1 MTSAADGYFV
11 QGLFYFFYYW
21 NIGML
26 SSVSSDECVNKSEKF
41 ISTTVWRIVQF
52 WSEGGSYLG
61 KGQSAL
67 LSNENVPRLS
77 PYNSSVE
84 KDVLARSRI
93 IYI

>member
-1 MTSAADGYFV
+1 MDIFV

-21 NIGML
+21 NTGML
-26 SSVSSDECVNKSEKF
+26 SSVSSDESINKSEKF

-52 WSEGGSYLG
+52 GGEGGSYQG

-84 KDVLARSRI
+84 KGVLGRSRI
-93 IYI
+93 SYT

>member
-1 MTSAADGYFV
+1 MTSAVDEYFV

-26 SSVSSDECVNKSEKF
+26 SWVSSDESTNKNEKF

-52 WSEGGSYLG
+52 GGEGGSHLG

-67 LSNENVPRLS
+67 LSNENLSRMS

-84 KDVLARSRI
+84 IDVLGRSRI
-93 IYI
+93 IYT